1 MESSKI
7 PGKISHILD
16 IGEFINSKDKFE
28 TGAGLVGNYVGTQF
42 GSTVIVWWST
52 EKSLQNLPG
61 LNPYVKMTIGGMV
74 VLSTA
79 SWGNNSF
86 EQEYK
91 RIQHV
96 LQKNED
102 ERKMDDKILKSLERG
117 DKIDI
122 PNT

>member
-1 MESSKI
+1 MVVY
-7 PGKISHILD
+7 GKIIA
-16 IGEFINSKDKFE
+16 KF
-28 TGAGLVGNYVGTQF
+28 A
-42 GSTVIVWWST
+42 
-52 EKSLQNLPG
+52 G

-102 ERKMDDKILKSLERG
+102 EKKTDDKILKSLEGG